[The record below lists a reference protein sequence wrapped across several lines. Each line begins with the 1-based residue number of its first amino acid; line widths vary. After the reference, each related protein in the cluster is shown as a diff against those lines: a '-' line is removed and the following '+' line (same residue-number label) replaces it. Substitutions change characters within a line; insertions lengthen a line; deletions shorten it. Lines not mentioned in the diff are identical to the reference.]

1 MRVFLLGATG
11 FIGSHL
17 VERLLQEGH
26 AVVGVARDKSAF
38 AKFGPR
44 ITAVTGDITKPET
57 WRDKMAGC
65 HASINLVGLIRER
78 KSKGLTYE
86 RVVVEGTRNWIRACE
101 EAGVKR
107 AVYVS
112 ALGAD
117 AKGTGY
123 LRTKWAAEQLVRAAD
138 LEWTIVRPSFVSGE
152 EGAIPQFASLLRFK
166 IVPYWGRQDYHFD
179 PVDVDDLAAMI
190 VRSLNSPKARRRLYP
205 VGGPDRLTYKE
216 MLQAIAK
223 ATGRKAW
230 FVRAPWFF
238 AYLVGALLGWI
249 PFFPA
254 TLENFRMLRGGSEA
268 PDQEWTKDLGIKPT
282 PFRESVARH
291 LKPTR

>member
-1 MRVFLLGATG
+1 MRVFILGATG
-11 FIGSHL
+11 FVGTHL
-17 VERLLQEGH
+17 VRKLFEEGH
-26 AVVGVARDKSAF
+26 SVVGVARDASEF
-38 AKFGPR
+38 AKFGGR
-44 ITAVTGDITKPET
+44 VTAVAGDITKPET
-57 WRDKMAGC
+57 WRNAMAKC
-65 HASINLVGLIRER
+65 DASINLVGLIRE
-78 KSKGLTYE
+78 KKGKGLTYE
-86 RVVVEGTRNWIRACE
+86 RVVVEGTRSWLRACE
-101 EAGVKR
+101 DAGVTR

-117 AKGTGY
+117 EKGTGY
-123 LRTKWAAEQLVRAAD
+123 QRTKWAAEQLVRAAD

-152 EGAIPQFASLLRFK
+152 EGAIPQFVSLLRFK
-166 IVPYWGRQDYHFD
+166 IVPYWGKQDYFFD

-190 VRSLNSPKARRRLYP
+190 AKSLKSPKARRRVYS

-238 AYLVGALLGWI
+238 AYLVGALLGWM

-254 TLENFRMLRGGSEA
+254 TLENFRMLREGSAA
-268 PDQEWTKDLGIKPT
+268 PDKEWTKDLGIKPT
-282 PFRESVARH
+282 PFRESVAKH
-291 LKPTR
+291 LTPTR